1 MHTKTSLRLC
11 LIFFLL
17 SICFN
22 SYAQY
27 THHKKNFDSSY
38 YHIAT
43 ELAATDIE
51 RAVAGAENLLNGA
64 TDSLQKIK
72 CLMLLATLKERTG
85 KHAEALEYAIK
96 GEVLAEKAG
105 NIQWQIR
112 IAGFLSTT
120 FREVGLIAE
129 GKKYMAV
136 ADKINRSSMGSP
148 LFNVFLHQE
157 KAYYEI
163 EDNQYSKALKEI
175 DSAIVLLNDVPQNK
189 ANPIINA
196 TCFQLAGFCYLQLDS
211 LEKSKLSLL
220 KALDLLKDQETE
232 LKGFVYQNLGD
243 LALKQQQ
250 AEQSKNYLDS
260 ALHYSASSQ
269 NLNLQL
275 RTYRS
280 LKEYYTRQ
288 NKSDSAVKFQSMY
301 TKLFESNAALTSSIS
316 NDLLEKLGMELEKK
330 DSKNATL
337 YLACGLLLL
346 IIVLIVLYFTYSR
359 RKERKKYLAYVA
371 RLKDQKALLEQRNFS
386 TTAGEDR
393 SMIIERKPGLVVPA
407 ETAERVLAD
416 LHRLEQEGYYL
427 KSDVNLSYLSALLK
441 INSKYLSAII
451 NQYKEKDFN
460 NYINELRINYIIEKL
475 QNDQQYLDYKI
486 AYLSQECGF
495 STHSKF
501 TAAFKAVTGIA
512 PSAFIS
518 NTRNDNRKL

>member
-1 MHTKTSLRLC
+1 MHSRISPRSC
-11 LIFFLL
+11 LLFIAL

-43 ELAATDIE
+43 ELAATDIK
-51 RAVAGAENLLNGA
+51 RAVAGAESLLNSA
-64 TDSLQKIK
+64 ADSLQKIK
-72 CLMLLATLKERTG
+72 CLLLLATLKERMG
-85 KHAEALEYAIK
+85 KHAEALTYAVK
-96 GEVLAEKAG
+96 GEELADKAG
-105 NIQWQIR
+105 NTQWQIR
-112 IAGFLSTT
+112 TAGFLSTT
-120 FREVGLIAE
+120 FREVGLVAE

-136 ADKINRSSMGSP
+136 ADKINRNSMGSP

-163 EDNQYSKALKEI
+163 EDNQYHKALREI
-175 DSAIVLLNDVPQNK
+175 DSAIVLLGDVRQNK
-189 ANPIINA
+189 ANAIINA

-211 LEKSKLSLL
+211 LVPAKHFLL

-232 LKGFVYQNLGD
+232 LKGFVYQDLGD

-250 AEQSKNYLDS
+250 ADQAKNYLDS
-260 ALHYSASSQ
+260 ALQYSVSSQ

-275 RTYRS
+275 KTYKS
-280 LKEYYTRQ
+280 LHEYYTRQ

-301 TKLFESNAALTSSIS
+301 TKLLESNAALTRSIS
-316 NDLLEKLGMELEKK
+316 NELLQKLGTELEKK
-330 DSKNATL
+330 NSRNTTL
-337 YLACGLLLL
+337 YLVCGLLLL
-346 IIVLIVLYFTYSR
+346 SIGLIVAYFTYSR
-359 RKERKKYLAYVA
+359 RQERKKYLAYVA
-371 RLKDQKALLEQRNFS
+371 RLKDQKAALLQSRIS
-386 TTAGEDR
+386 TTAGEEPETVV
-393 SMIIERKPGLVVPA
+393 ERKPGLVVPA

-427 KSDVNLSYLSALLK
+427 KTDINLSYLSALLK

-475 QNDQQYLDYKI
+475 QNDPQYLDYKI

-512 PSAFIS
+512 PSAFIN